1 MDKTITPHVMRHS
14 FASLSA
20 DLGLS
25 DNTIA
30 SLLGHSR
37 GSITSRYMHGSDKA
51 LIAAADLVAQETIKL
66 MGLSIV

>member
-1 MDKTITPHVMRHS
+1 MSAEVTPHTLRHS
-14 FASLSA
+14 FASLAA
-20 DLGLS
+20 DLGHS

-51 LIAAADLVAQETIKL
+51 LIAAADSVANETRRL
-66 MGLSIV
+66 MGKALA